1 MTYLDIFRNGLE
13 GHLSRED
20 AKRRLQEEAM
30 NLFRNGQS
38 RDCARAELC
47 LTYFSRYEQ
56 YDHQQISV
64 KDLLLFMRDF
74 VLFVGQF
81 HWPRLITDAVRHDGA
96 AFGLYL
102 TSNEEVDVIE
112 QYPKELNAYADTIHE
127 IYHLDQGS
135 ENPRS
140 ISIGDSLIQKHTVFT
155 NYRSLEQKTAVHCAV
170 MLPDDYTLLVSLP
183 TGGGKSLVTQIL
195 AASSGGLTL
204 VIVPTV
210 SLAKDQHLQARAAL
224 RDPAIAEQ
232 TYSFVGGEDNF
243 PIVQAV
249 KNQKACLVFT
259 SPEALMKNQSL
270 HDAVLTAAESHYLK
284 NVVVDEA
291 HIVPD
296 WGVYFRPEFQLF
308 SVMLNQLREK
318 SGYSIRAYLLSAT
331 LSDDVV
337 DVLRELYA
345 HEDRLVQLRCDSL
358 RVEPRYSFFS
368 YHDFDL
374 RQKKVLE
381 MVKLLPKPMI
391 VYVTEPKVANQYRK
405 LMQQDGYKNIFT
417 YTGETSDEDR
427 IRVLEMWKEHA
438 FDVIF
443 ATSAFGMGVDK
454 NDVRTVI
461 HGCAPENLSRFY
473 QEVGRGGRDGLPSL
487 SVMVNYTSPED
498 GRNDLD
504 QAQGLTNKSILTVDK
519 LVTRFRS
526 MLHASQTIVEG
537 DLVTADLDT
546 VPTSFS
552 REEAEHAGS
561 RNMSWNANTLL
572 LLHRQ
577 GYIKLVESVYD
588 LQKNT
593 YRMTFRLL
601 DLQRLLDDNRL
612 KASLQEDRQREY
624 NMRMQ
629 GYYKIRD
636 LVQAPRA
643 KCWANHFVSLY
654 PLSYPL
660 CSGCPA
666 HSEPRRGKDDLFKIR
681 ANCKLHM
688 EAAAPSVILR
698 RKMGPLLDLMLPWD
712 HHQPPT
718 VQRLMEV
725 AERLDVGSVV
735 YPDEIQEEFTPSS
748 MALTYSEF
756 EVLAQRVPW
765 ILNKGFILLM
775 TESAET
781 NDHLIHLVSRD
792 ELSGYRKIWCGRPDA
807 YIPSRGKPL
816 QEFLNCHQLALSSI

>member
-473 QEVGRGGRDGLPSL
+473 QEVG
-487 SVMVNYTSPED
+487 
-498 GRNDLD
+498 
-504 QAQGLTNKSILTVDK
+504 
-519 LVTRFRS
+519 
-526 MLHASQTIVEG
+526 
-537 DLVTADLDT
+537 
-546 VPTSFS
+546 
-552 REEAEHAGS
+552 
-561 RNMSWNANTLL
+561 
-572 LLHRQ
+572 
-577 GYIKLVESVYD
+577 
-588 LQKNT
+588 
-593 YRMTFRLL
+593 
-601 DLQRLLDDNRL
+601 
-612 KASLQEDRQREY
+612 
-624 NMRMQ
+624 
-629 GYYKIRD
+629 
-636 LVQAPRA
+636 
-643 KCWANHFVSLY
+643 
-654 PLSYPL
+654 
-660 CSGCPA
+660 
-666 HSEPRRGKDDLFKIR
+666 PRR
-681 ANCKLHM
+681 A
-688 EAAAPSVILR
+688 
-698 RKMGPLLDLMLPWD
+698 
-712 HHQPPT
+712 
-718 VQRLMEV
+718 
-725 AERLDVGSVV
+725 
-735 YPDEIQEEFTPSS
+735 
-748 MALTYSEF
+748 
-756 EVLAQRVPW
+756 
-765 ILNKGFILLM
+765 
-775 TESAET
+775 
-781 NDHLIHLVSRD
+781 
-792 ELSGYRKIWCGRPDA
+792 
-807 YIPSRGKPL
+807 
-816 QEFLNCHQLALSSI
+816 